1 MMDHK
6 TEEALHTLR
15 LIYADLMS
23 RANRS
28 RAIAARH
35 ALHKPEVAIIHRG
48 KAETYTSAASIVKIY
63 CHNIGFDPSTKGEQ
77 NVSIR
82 KESEDA

>member
-28 RAIAARH
+28 RAKAEEYMIS
-35 ALHKPEVAIIHRG
+35 KPEAAVIHRG